1 MDRRRSSTSGHRAL
15 GEVGSTLLFVA
26 AVVIPFLFFTL
37 SLGIDIAMFFHE
49 KKQVQVMLDEAGLH
63 VQRFFPYIPEAVE
76 AFEVFVE
83 ERPLLQQGSASLS
96 YDPRIQVSDI
106 VTLRYERAFTP
117 FFANLIAQDLHI
129 PLAAESQVRL
139 TPFRAHIA
147 LDTSSYLAPPIDH
160 TSGWTTGNEVAA
172 EVFAQGI
179 ISFAHD
185 FDGDQVS
192 ELVVPLVASQQCFSA
207 PLRALKSAAI
217 RLYQYLASFRDNQVG
232 VSVYPSGSGGI
243 LDVLQAVSPTLS
255 PEIHPN
261 PNTFHQWNS
270 PFVRNEHCAAASER
284 ESMNEQFVTP
294 VSHDS
299 FYGLWKTPP
308 GSGYV
313 IDQVADWQVDP
324 LFQEISG
331 EMLLWSQ
338 SVRSGMYGDT
348 PNIIRSMTLSLLAN
362 NDPETLGGMRGKSV
376 QQAVLLAGDLP
387 WSQGIRLIDPTTGG
401 VRTEVADALRAVLLE
416 IGDHIASYPDMN
428 LHLYYLT
435 FFHEGTVGSAAQF
448 ESGLST
454 FQNLVD
460 TTMQEFTEDVRER
473 MTWRIVGVNEASALS
488 DELLTLVALNRRG
501 GVIAR

>member
-1 MDRRRSSTSGHRAL
+1 MSPRRSKTYSNEPQ

-49 KKQVQVMLDEAGLH
+49 KKQAQAMLDQAGLH
-63 VQRFFPYIPEAVE
+63 VQRFFPYIPEAIE
-76 AFEVFVE
+76 AFDLFVE
-83 ERPLLQQGSASLS
+83 ERPLLQQGNTSMI
-96 YDPRIQVSDI
+96 YDPQVQVSDI
-106 VTLRYERAFTP
+106 VTLRYERAFRP
-117 FFANLIAQDLHI
+117 FFANLIAQDLRI
-129 PLAAESQVRL
+129 SLAAESQVRT

-147 LDTSSYLAPPIDH
+147 LDASSYLAPPIDH
-160 TSGWTTGNEVAA
+160 VSGWTPGA
-172 EVFAQGI
+172 EVPAELFAQGI

-185 FDGDQVS
+185 FDGDQVA

-207 PLRALKSAAI
+207 PLRALKAGAV

-232 VSVYPSGSGGI
+232 VSVYPSGSGGF
-243 LDVLQAVSPTLS
+243 LDVLQPVSPTLP

-261 PNTFHQWNS
+261 PNTFHEWNS

-284 ESMNEQFVTP
+284 ESMNEQFAIP
-294 VSHDS
+294 ISHDS

-348 PNIIRSMTLSLLAN
+348 PNIIRSMALSLFAN
-362 NDPETLGGMRGKSV
+362 DDRESLGGMRGKSV
-376 QQAVLLAGDLP
+376 RQAILLAGDLP
-387 WSQGIRLIDPTTGG
+387 WSQGVRLVDPESGDI
-401 VRTEVADALRAVLLE
+401 RTEVTDALRTVLLE
-416 IGDHIASYPDMN
+416 IGDVVASYPEMN
-428 LHLYYLT
+428 FHIYYLT
-435 FFHEGTVGSAAQF
+435 FFHEGTVGSVAQF
-448 ESGLST
+448 ENGLSALQT
-454 FQNLVD
+454 LVD
-460 TTMQEFTEDVRER
+460 TILQEFTAEVRAR
-473 MTWRIVGVNEASALS
+473 MTWRVLGVNEAEGLS
-488 DELLTLVALNRRG
+488 DELLTVIALNRRG